1 KMPLLTLVTNVP
13 KEDVPEDFD
22 DKIIQAVADAFNK
35 PERAVVLE
43 LVAGAHIVR
52 GGADKHVKAAHLM
65 VAAGTVVL
73 NAEHNRGYASKITE
87 AVEKLLKINKD
98 HILITFHGL
107 EAANVAAKG
116 ETFQHIL
123 YAHKMEVESNGE
135 QED

>member
-1 KMPLLTLVTNVP
+1 MPLVTLVTNVP
-13 KEDVPEDFD
+13 KEDMPEDFD
-22 DKIIQAVADAFNK
+22 DQFISAVATAFNK

-52 GGADKHVKAAHLM
+52 GGADKHVRGAHLM
-65 VAAGTVVL
+65 VAAGVVVL
-73 NAEHNRGYASKITE
+73 NAEHNRGYANKITE
-87 AVEKLLKINKD
+87 AVQRLLKIDKD

-123 YAHKMEVESNGE
+123 YAHKLEQSKME
-135 QED
+135 QE